1 MNGTRTHDHQQAV
14 VFARHDFVDA
24 LTGFGDQT
32 LNRGTGNR
40 KKANQMFWGR
50 QHGDV
55 LDALVVGLAGL
66 IVGRRI
72 SIMLGGFHGSS
83 LKAFNEAQSESGKKK
98 PPGFGGW
105 FWSSAQC
112 LRSDLSTAG
121 GA

>member
-1 MNGTRTHDHQQAV
+1 V
-14 VFARHDFVDA
+14 
-24 LTGFGDQT
+24 
-32 LNRGTGNR
+32 
-40 KKANQMFWGR
+40 FWGR

-83 LKAFNEAQSESGKKK
+83 LKAFNAAKSECGKKK

-105 FWSSAQC
+105 FWSSAHC
-112 LRSDLSTAG
+112 LRSDLSTAS